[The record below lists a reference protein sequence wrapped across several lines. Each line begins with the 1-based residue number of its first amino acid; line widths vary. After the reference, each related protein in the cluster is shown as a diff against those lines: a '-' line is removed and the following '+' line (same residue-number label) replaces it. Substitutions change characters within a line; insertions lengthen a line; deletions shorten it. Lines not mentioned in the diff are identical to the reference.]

1 MNAAGSFLR
10 RLRVRSFALS
20 LLVCLQSQAMAADW
34 PQFRGPTHDGIS
46 TDRLNRQWTG
56 AVTNPVWRIPLTNCL
71 GSLTVGGGR
80 VFTQSRR
87 LTNGL
92 DMEVCVALNATN
104 GAQLWST
111 ALDTASYP
119 NGGVGYDDGP
129 RSTPALDG
137 DSVFVLTSY
146 LKLYRLNVTNGAII
160 WQQDLVT
167 LFGASIIAFQNTASP
182 IIENGLLYLN
192 ASCGAQS
199 LMALRVADG
208 GVEWRTQNEDLTHA
222 TPTLATI
229 QGVRQII
236 FATQRGLISLN
247 PTNGSLL
254 WQTNYPFNY
263 STSIG
268 ASPVAYQDMV
278 FITAAHAYG
287 MGSMTVQVSLSN
299 SIWSATRL
307 WSTNNPASH
316 WMTPVVR
323 DGFLYGH
330 FGIQTFD
337 SVNAQFKCVDMRTGA
352 VKWTVNSFG
361 RGATI
366 LWDNHLVSLTERGD
380 LVLVKPVTNAY
391 TELARFTAIPGYHDF
406 TNKCWNGPAVSDG
419 RLYVRST
426 SFVTCFDL
434 SVPALKLD
442 APQFAG
448 PNAIDFTVRTVTGA
462 PVSSNR
468 FTNLEMRAST
478 SLNLAPTQWTK
489 LTNSL
494 VLTGGVVRVP
504 NVAAGTNTPRYFIV
518 NEPQ

>member
-1 MNAAGSFLR
+1 
-10 RLRVRSFALS
+10 
-20 LLVCLQSQAMAADW
+20 
-34 PQFRGPTHDGIS
+34 
-46 TDRLNRQWTG
+46 
-56 AVTNPVWRIPLTNCL
+56 
-71 GSLTVGGGR
+71 
-80 VFTQSRR
+80 
-87 LTNGL
+87 
-92 DMEVCVALNATN
+92 MEVCVALDASN

-119 NGGVGYDDGP
+119 HGGVGFDDGP

-160 WQQDLVT
+160 WQQDLVA
-167 LFGASIIAFQNTASP
+167 LFGAFVIAWQNAASP
-182 IIENGLLYLN
+182 VIENGLIYLN
-192 ASCGAQS
+192 ASCPVQS

-208 GVEWRTQNEDLTHA
+208 GVEWRTLDEGLTHA

-229 QGVRQII
+229 HDTRQII

-247 PTNGSLL
+247 PTNGSML

-263 STSIG
+263 GTSIG
-268 ASPVAYQDMV
+268 ASPVVYQDMV
-278 FITAAHAYG
+278 FLTGAHAYG
-287 MGSMTVQVSLSN
+287 MGSMAVQVSLSN
-299 SIWSATRL
+299 STWSVTRL
-307 WSTNNPASH
+307 WFTNNPASH

-337 SVNAQFKCVDMRTGA
+337 SVTAQLKCVDLRTGA
-352 VKWTVNSFG
+352 VKWTANNFG

-366 LWDNHLVSLTERGD
+366 LWNDYLVSLTERGD

-426 SFVTCFDL
+426 SFVACFDL
-434 SVPALKLD
+434 SVPALKFD
-442 APQFAG
+442 APLFVAS
-448 PNAIDFTVRTVTGA
+448 NTIDLAVRTVTGA

-468 FTNLEMRAST
+468 FTNLEVRAAT
-478 SLNLAPTQWTK
+478 SLSIATTQWTK

-504 NVAAGTNTPRYFIV
+504 NVAPGTNATRYFIL
-518 NEPQ
+518 NEQP